1 MMQKLQLFIST
12 CNKINMYANNSVINS
27 NASLSFN
34 IRLPTQA
41 EQKKTSPPRVF
52 KELAITIPKFLPS
65 VFIQAACNLAYCR
78 LRDESHIG
86 RVVRIVGYANEGYWK
101 YRAIVVDD
109 YLPMRTYTA

>member
-41 EQKKTSPPRVF
+41 KKQTLLGYSRNLQQQYRNF
-52 KELAITIPKFLPS
+52 SLQFLYKQH
-65 VFIQAACNLAYCR
+65 VILLIADLETKA
-78 LRDESHIG
+78 
-86 RVVRIVGYANEGYWK
+86 
-101 YRAIVVDD
+101 
-109 YLPMRTYTA
+109 T